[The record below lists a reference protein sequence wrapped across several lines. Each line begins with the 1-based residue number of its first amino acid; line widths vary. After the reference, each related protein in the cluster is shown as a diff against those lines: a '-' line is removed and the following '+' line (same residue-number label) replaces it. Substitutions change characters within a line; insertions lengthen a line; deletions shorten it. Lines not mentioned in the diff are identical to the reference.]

1 MARMPRA
8 QVAVAVLGLATL
20 VLAGCAEDGAA
31 PPLEDTDNDA
41 LLDVDE
47 LAHGTDV
54 TNPDTDGDG
63 VDDGIEIRAGS
74 DPLDAAIRT
83 FTALVP
89 ATHVTHVLPAVFPG
103 HGLYE
108 PTIDVGDDGA
118 IYVSAH
124 SQDVGRN
131 PSPAYYSLDDGATW
145 QSMALFRDVQ
155 GEPDQQMGAPL
166 FSDEVFIIAT
176 EGGQAW
182 GADCCTQAHYPLV
195 GWCANGAEVCYYNQ
209 NAYDPSQNVVQ
220 APGCVPSPT
229 TDRPWLAYAAGK
241 LLMVNNPGGGPMQLA
256 AMDLPPLLPV
266 AYTGAAWQITWN
278 LCGSDGGH
286 IPGIPDMRP
295 DHFFAAP
302 QPSTFDL
309 DSYHL
314 VVGNA
319 ADVMAVRQ
327 VHVFDNTHAPPA
339 ESDSTE
345 STCTRGGQVVFD
357 GKGVLYMA
365 AMNNTEVDDKAALG
379 GLHFATS
386 TDDAATFVETTL
398 RFPQPVS
405 CFYMDGNRA
414 GDGLLLNWGVI
425 DGAKTDWYMAHV
437 KMDADGRVRMENV
450 MLAVD
455 DGYEASRHVQGAA
468 LGPDGRAYMVMSA
481 NSSNPGGATVA
492 VGDTPLEVVVQ
503 VDGPVLGAA

>member
-1 MARMPRA
+1 MRRS
-8 QVAVAVLGLATL
+8 VSVCLVSGLLLL
-20 VLAGCAEDGAA
+20 VLAGCADEGAA
-31 PPLEDTDNDA
+31 PPATDQDNDA
-41 LLDVDE
+41 IPDVDE
-47 LAHGTDV
+47 VARGTDV
-54 TNPDTDGDG
+54 ANPDSDADG
-63 VDDGIEIRAGS
+63 VLDGVEVLAGS
-74 DPLDAAIRT
+74 DPLDAAVRT
-83 FTALVP
+83 FTAILP
-89 ATHVTHVLPAVFPG
+89 ATYLTHVLPAVFPG

-124 SQDVGRN
+124 SQEVGRN
-131 PSPAYYSLDDGATW
+131 PSPAYSSLDDGATW
-145 QSMALFRDVQ
+145 QSMALFMDVQ
-155 GEPDQQMGAPL
+155 GEPNEQMGAPL
-166 FSDEVFIIAT
+166 LSDEVFIIAT

-182 GADCCTQAHYPLV
+182 GADCCTQAHFPLV

-209 NAYDPSQNVVQ
+209 NAYDPSQNAAQ
-220 APGCVPSPT
+220 APTCVPSPT

-266 AYTGAAWQITWN
+266 AYTGATWQITWN
-278 LCGSDGGH
+278 LCGSDDGH

-302 QPSTFDL
+302 QPSDFDL
-309 DSYHL
+309 TAYHL

-319 ADVMAVRQ
+319 ADVMDVRQ
-327 VHVFDNTHAPPA
+327 VHVFGNTHVPPA
-339 ESDSTE
+339 ETDSTQ
-345 STCTRGGQVVFD
+345 SQCTRGGQVAFD
-357 GKGVLYMA
+357 GKGVLYFA
-365 AMNNTEVDDKAALG
+365 TMNNTGTGDQAELG

-386 TDDAATFVETTL
+386 TDDATSFVETTF

-414 GDGLLLNWGVI
+414 GDGLLVNWGVI
-425 DGAKTDWYMAHV
+425 DGERTDWYMAHI
-437 KMDADGRVRMENV
+437 KMDPDGRLRMENV

-455 DGYEASRHVQGAA
+455 NGYEASRHVQGAA

-481 NSSNPGGATVA
+481 NSSNPGGATSQ

-503 VDGPVLGAA
+503 TDGPVLV